1 LKLTTSWVW
10 QEYEPFPTSL
20 TFISLFLNAAIYRQL
35 QEYEQKIFGPIAIGN
50 PIPPVFVPAGVPSF
64 SFGFP
69 KINDPVSI
77 PAFSNVGTTSI
88 FARPPL
94 DVPPHEF
101 TFGASQIQIQRNND
115 NTLNPNGSDI
125 PMDGSWFSFPFIF
138 CEISPW
144 SEVKWVLDLW
154 VYFYHNLDVNW
165 E

>member
-1 LKLTTSWVW
+1 
-10 QEYEPFPTSL
+10 
-20 TFISLFLNAAIYRQL
+20 LFLNAVVSQQL
-35 QEYEQKIFGPIAIGN
+35 QEYEQKIFGSIAAGN
-50 PIPPVFVPAGVPSF
+50 PIPPVFAPAGVPSF

-101 TFGASQIQIQRNND
+101 TFGAGQIQIQRNND

-125 PMDGSWFSFPFIF
+125 PMDGS
-138 CEISPW
+138 
-144 SEVKWVLDLW
+144 
-154 VYFYHNLDVNW
+154 
-165 E
+165 